1 MPRVGHTLINES
13 NETFEKPSVIICN
26 HQSHLDLMYLLQ
38 ISPKIIVLTNHWVW
52 HSPFY
57 GKIIRKAQF
66 ISVEDGFENCVEPLK
81 QLVDEGYSIAIFPEG
96 TRSSDCSILPF
107 HNGAFY
113 LAEKLNLD
121 IVPIIFH
128 GIGHVL
134 PKREMIFRKGSVVTK
149 ILPRISSEELKNG
162 IKYGDKPLRQA
173 QIFRQLYIKEY
184 NSIVKERENF
194 TYLYDRIRGFYM
206 YKGADI
212 LKAADEEL
220 AVLKNYPGHAW
231 NSANDG
237 SFDAKV
243 LAIPQNGTVC
253 YEDCKMGVEPLAV
266 ALMRNDVK
274 VMISADNDEDAD
286 LLRVISENCGGN
298 LVFGKASKVP
308 VSEEVVKTDDMPDE
322 PVLF

>member
-1 MPRVGHTLINES
+1 MIIQSLLLTGCAYEYAYNKKLLASYKTSVTLSAITMLIGIGSLVFAVHPAMRSLGEVAIIGMICVVAMAFVLPPLLFRWITTCKYDGSRSLRFAPAKLIDILVSAYCAIVFFCVSLWLNIKCMFVSERDTSKLHKSLQNTAKFVVKYMPRVGHTLINES

-149 ILPRISSEELKNG
+149 ILPRNLLK
-162 IKYGDKPLRQA
+162 
-173 QIFRQLYIKEY
+173 
-184 NSIVKERENF
+184 S
-194 TYLYDRIRGFYM
+194 
-206 YKGADI
+206 
-212 LKAADEEL
+212 
-220 AVLKNYPGHAW
+220 
-231 NSANDG
+231 
-237 SFDAKV
+237 
-243 LAIPQNGTVC
+243 
-253 YEDCKMGVEPLAV
+253 
-266 ALMRNDVK
+266 
-274 VMISADNDEDAD
+274 
-286 LLRVISENCGGN
+286 
-298 LVFGKASKVP
+298 
-308 VSEEVVKTDDMPDE
+308 
-322 PVLF
+322 